1 MHLGRVCRQM
11 HRALLGALGERVDHS
26 EPSGSSLRPA
36 CLEVGARDQWNP
48 RLMWPAV
55 SLDDVFE
62 RAKSVTDRS
71 DPAGERL
78 VSLVFAPPRA
88 RLWHELKY
96 SVAYL
101 DAQTG
106 DDWDLF
112 FIGVPAVARK
122 DSIRG
127 QDWSRY
133 FQAKKFHQVERE
145 VHRYHANALEQAGLD
160 VGRAWRHTGGSDLVS
175 VLSHY
180 GKPDWLSLTACR
192 IDSRGDQQAEMLS
205 EVAARQ
211 RDWREGEDDP
221 MFWRDP
227 YHERI
232 GGGVHDLERALVRT
246 AAVVGGGVAG
256 NAAYELV
263 RGLLGH

>member
-1 MHLGRVCRQM
+1 
-11 HRALLGALGERVDHS
+11 
-26 EPSGSSLRPA
+26 
-36 CLEVGARDQWNP
+36 
-48 RLMWPAV
+48 MWPSV
-55 SLDDVFE
+55 SLDDVFK
-62 RAKSVTDRS
+62 RAKKVTDRS
-71 DPAGERL
+71 DPTGERL

-88 RLWHELKY
+88 RLWHELQY

-106 DDWDLF
+106 NDWDLF

-122 DSIRG
+122 DSNRG
-127 QDWSRY
+127 QDWSRF
-133 FQAKKFHQVERE
+133 FQPTAFFQVEHE
-145 VHRYHANALEQAGLD
+145 VYRHHANALQQAGLG
-160 VGRAWRHTGGSDLVS
+160 VGRAWRHTGGSDMVS
-175 VLSHY
+175 VLAHY

-192 IDSRGDQQAEMLS
+192 IDSRGDEAAQKLF

-211 RDWREGEDDP
+211 RDWREGEEDR

-227 YHERI
+227 YREPM

-246 AAVVGGGVAG
+246 AAVIGAGIAG

-263 RGLLGH
+263 KGLIGN

>member
-1 MHLGRVCRQM
+1 
-11 HRALLGALGERVDHS
+11 
-26 EPSGSSLRPA
+26 
-36 CLEVGARDQWNP
+36 
-48 RLMWPAV
+48 MWPAV
-55 SLDDVFE
+55 SLDDIFK
-62 RAKSVTDRS
+62 RAKSVTDLS
-71 DPAGERL
+71 DPVGERL
-78 VSLVFAPPRA
+78 VSLVFAPPHA
-88 RLWHELKY
+88 RLWRELKY

-112 FIGVPAVARK
+112 FVGVPAVARK
-122 DSIRG
+122 DSAHG

-133 FQAKKFHQVERE
+133 FQAKKFHQVEHE
-145 VHRYHANALEQAGLD
+145 VYRCHANALEQAGLD
-160 VGRAWRHTGGSDLVS
+160 LGGAWRHTGGSDLVS
-175 VLSHY
+175 VLSHH

-192 IDSRGDQQAEMLS
+192 IDSRGDQQAQTLS

-211 RDWREGEDDP
+211 RDWREGEDHR

-232 GGGVHDLERALVRT
+232 DGSVHDLQRALART
-246 AAVVGGGVAG
+246 ASVVGGGLAG

-263 RGLLGH
+263 RGLLGP